1 MDTGKILESAWAI
14 FVGLGWWMLNRLTGL
29 IDDLKASK
37 ADADALS
44 HQAKLIHE
52 LDRRVDE
59 LGHTSINRS
68 EFKQDVIALHTR
80 INEQEQRKAD
90 RPHQIRVVEEKKG
103 K

>member
-1 MDTGKILESAWAI
+1 MDTSKILESAWAI

-44 HQAKLIHE
+44 NQAKLIHE

-59 LGHTSINRS
+59 LGHTTINMS
-68 EFKQDVIALHTR
+68 EFKQDVTALHMR
-80 INEQEQRKAD
+80 ANELEKRKAD
-90 RPHQIRVVEEKKG
+90 RISQIKVVDEKKG

>member
-14 FVGLGWWMLNRLTGL
+14 FVGLGWWMLNRVTSM

-37 ADADALS
+37 ADAAALAAQS
-44 HQAKLIHE
+44 KLIHE

-59 LGHTSINRS
+59 LGHTTIARA
-68 EFKQDVIALHTR
+68 EFKQDVISLHTR

-90 RPHQIRVVEEKKG
+90 RVQQIKLVDEKKG

>member
-1 MDTGKILESAWAI
+1 MEKLVEYAWTIISAI
-14 FVGLGWWMLNRLTGL
+14 FWFFLSRLTNK
-29 IDDLKASK
+29 IDDLEKGK
-37 ADADALS
+37 ADGDALA

-68 EFKQDVIALHTR
+68 EFKQDVIALHNR
-80 INEQEQRKAD
+80 INDQEKRKAD
-90 RPHQIRVVEEKKG
+90 RISQIKVVDDKKG

>member
-14 FVGLGWWMLNRLTGL
+14 FVGLGWWMLNRLTGI

-44 HQAKLIHE
+44 NQAKLIHE

-68 EFKQDVIALHTR
+68 EFKQDIISLHLR